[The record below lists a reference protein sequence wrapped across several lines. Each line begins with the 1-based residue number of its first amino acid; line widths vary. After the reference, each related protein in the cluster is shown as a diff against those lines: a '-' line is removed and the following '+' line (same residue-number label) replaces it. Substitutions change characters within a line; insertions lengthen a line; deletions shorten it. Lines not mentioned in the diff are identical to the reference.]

1 MTAVFHQRSLVSV
14 MRMYSTLSRGDG
26 HPDGLDKLAPD
37 RQRLGSQPVLWN
49 VPDAYRRSVECVKGE
64 LATSKRLTEELVE
77 VSIGDVVVG
86 FVESAGPVYVALHG
100 PRYDRAVEVSQ
111 SLVFDVAA
119 AALLAH
125 VRVVDHLAAELA
137 KPDSGTVPAQV
148 A

>member
-1 MTAVFHQRSLVSV
+1 MERVLGEIATSLRLSGELVQVSV
-14 MRMYSTLSRGDG
+14 GD
-26 HPDGLDKLAPD
+26 L
-37 RQRLGSQPVLWN
+37 
-49 VPDAYRRSVECVKGE
+49 
-64 LATSKRLTEELVE
+64 
-77 VSIGDVVVG
+77 VVG
-86 FVESAGPVYVALHG
+86 FIESAGPVFVALHG

-137 KPDSGTVPAQV
+137 KPHELPAGSASQV